1 MKTTLRF
8 SSDGGMVDCLYTEA
22 IDLRRLGELQ
32 ITRATDIRFL
42 ETSQQWQVHEEG
54 TNRLLF
60 SHQSRDQCLVWE
72 NENLQPGETEDAAN
86 KRRPINK

>member
-1 MKTTLRF
+1 MKSTLRF
-8 SSDGGMVDCLYTEA
+8 SPRDGRVDCLYTEA
-22 IDLRRLGELQ
+22 VDLRTLGN
-32 ITRATDIRFL
+32 IRVTRATDIRFL